1 MTRYAFH
8 FDGTRCT
15 GCKTC
20 EMACK
25 DFKDLS
31 VGTAF
36 RKVYEVTL
44 GMTERD
50 ASGCVISSCVS
61 YPLSMSCNHCED
73 PACVKACPVEA
84 YTKLDNGIVKQDHDK
99 CIGCKMC
106 IEACPYNA
114 PCYDEEESKTY
125 KCDMCY
131 DRQQRGELPACVAAC
146 PGANIAVGEMEDLQK
161 NHQADIVSDENS
173 GTKPNFVITVDPK
186 LNKEPDDS
194 AMEQRDVEVDVNTAA
209 ADAAKK

>member
-1 MTRYAFH
+1 MALGFWMNNKNCY
-8 FDGTRCT
+8 

-20 EMACK
+20 SIACK
-25 DFKDLS
+25 SEKQLTRASCSARYRAFAKIARQRFLPLDVMQPLRGPRMRKGVPL
-31 VGTAF
+31 GTA
-36 RKVYEVTL
+36 
-44 GMTERD
+44 
-50 ASGCVISSCVS
+50 
-61 YPLSMSCNHCED
+61 
-73 PACVKACPVEA
+73 
-84 YTKLDNGIVKQDHDK
+84 KLDNGIVKQDHDK

-131 DRQQRGELPACVAAC
+131 DRQQRGELPACVATC

-173 GTKPNFVITVDPK
+173 GTKPNFVITVDSK
-186 LNKEPDDS
+186 LNKEPDGS
-194 AMEQRDVEVDVNTAA
+194 PWSNATS
-209 ADAAKK
+209 KLT

>member
-1 MTRYAFH
+1 
-8 FDGTRCT
+8 
-15 GCKTC
+15 
-20 EMACK
+20 
-25 DFKDLS
+25 
-31 VGTAF
+31 
-36 RKVYEVTL
+36 
-44 GMTERD
+44 
-50 ASGCVISSCVS
+50 
-61 YPLSMSCNHCED
+61 
-73 PACVKACPVEA
+73 
-84 YTKLDNGIVKQDHDK
+84 
-99 CIGCKMC
+99 
-106 IEACPYNA
+106 
-114 PCYDEEESKTY
+114 
-125 KCDMCY
+125 MCY

>member
-1 MTRYAFH
+1 MALGFWMNNKNCY
-8 FDGTRCT
+8 

-20 EMACK
+20 SIACK
-25 DFKDLS
+25 SEKQLNEG
-31 VGTAF
+31 VLL
-36 RKVYEVTL
+36 RKV
-44 GMTERD
+44 
-50 ASGCVISSCVS
+50 SCIRQDNPVNVS
-61 YPLSMSCNHCED
+61 FLSMSCNHCED

-131 DRQQRGELPACVAAC
+131 DRQQRCLPRRKHRCWGDGRPA
-146 PGANIAVGEMEDLQK
+146 
-161 NHQADIVSDENS
+161 
-173 GTKPNFVITVDPK
+173 
-186 LNKEPDDS
+186 KEPPGRYRFRRELGDE
-194 AMEQRDVEVDVNTAA
+194 AELRYHG
-209 ADAAKK
+209 

>member
-1 MTRYAFH
+1 MALGFWMNNKNCY
-8 FDGTRCT
+8 

-20 EMACK
+20 SIACK
-25 DFKDLS
+25 SEKQLNEG
-31 VGTAF
+31 VLL
-36 RKVYEVTL
+36 RKV
-44 GMTERD
+44 
-50 ASGCVISSCVS
+50 SCIRQDSPVNVS
-61 YPLSMSCNHCED
+61 FLSMSCNHCED

-173 GTKPNFVITVDPK
+173 GTKPNFVIAVDPK

>member
-1 MTRYAFH
+1 MALGFWMNNKNCY
-8 FDGTRCT
+8 

-20 EMACK
+20 SIACK
-25 DFKDLS
+25 SEKQLNEG
-31 VGTAF
+31 VLL
-36 RKVYEVTL
+36 RKV
-44 GMTERD
+44 
-50 ASGCVISSCVS
+50 SCIRQDSPVNVS
-61 YPLSMSCNHCED
+61 FLSMSCNHCED

-186 LNKEPDDS
+186 RSE
-194 AMEQRDVEVDVNTAA
+194 ERR
-209 ADAAKK
+209 

>member
-1 MTRYAFH
+1 MALGFWMNNKNCY
-8 FDGTRCT
+8 

-20 EMACK
+20 SIACK
-25 DFKDLS
+25 SEKQLNEG
-31 VGTAF
+31 VLL
-36 RKVYEVTL
+36 RKV
-44 GMTERD
+44 
-50 ASGCVISSCVS
+50 SCIRQDSPVNVS
-61 YPLSMSCNHCED
+61 FLSMSCNHCED

-146 PGANIAVGEMEDLQK
+146 PAQTSPLGRWRTCKRTTRPISFPTRTRGRSRTSLSRLTRSSTRSRTTLPWSSAT
-161 NHQADIVSDENS
+161 S
-173 GTKPNFVITVDPK
+173 K
-186 LNKEPDDS
+186 L
-194 AMEQRDVEVDVNTAA
+194 T
-209 ADAAKK
+209 